1 MYMSKLARLAV
12 VASVGAMTTTSL
24 SASAPAVTRK
34 GLFDPLSMIRRASPG
49 IRTAGALPNKVRP
62 KKVVV
67 RRAPV
72 HQAKVAARRPKPIS
86 AVLPTAVEAP
96 MPIEASSVP
105 LATAATPL
113 PLAAPI
119 AVAAT
124 SSSAV
129 PFLALPAVL
138 AVLTIGGGGGGGGTS
153 ITSAA
158 PEPETWLMMILG
170 FGFLGTTMRSRRR
183 TEQKSTLTACT

>member
-1 MYMSKLARLAV
+1 MSKLARFAV
-12 VASVGAMTTTSL
+12 IASVGAMAATSL
-24 SASAPAVTRK
+24 SASASAGSRK
-34 GLFDPLSMIRRASPG
+34 GLSDPLSMIRSASPG
-49 IRTAGALPNKVRP
+49 TRTAGALPNKVRP

-72 HQAKVAARRPKPIS
+72 HQAKVAARRPKPVS

-96 MPIEASSVP
+96 MSIGASSVP

-119 AVAAT
+119 VVAAT

-138 AVLTIGGGGGGGGTS
+138 SVLTIGGGGGGTS

-158 PEPETWLMMILG
+158 PEPATWLMMILG

-183 TEQKSTLTACT
+183 AERWSTSAVRT